1 MYPRKTFMP
10 SIEGALLDFK
20 RLDQLAMADTTIHH
34 LDPRAKV
41 IVTLA
46 FIVSVMSFG
55 RYELTVL
62 VPFFIYPVVMATLGN
77 LPPLYILKKIVLLC
91 PFVLM
96 VGVFN
101 PVFDRAILIQ
111 LGPIGISGGW
121 ISFASIIARSV
132 LTVSVALILV
142 GVTGFPAVCLALE
155 RLGMPKA
162 FAVQL
167 IFLYRYIFILTDEGV
182 RMSTAREMRSFGVK
196 GLDIRTHGS
205 LLGHFLLRTWLRAE
219 RIHLAMLARGFT
231 GEFHTRNEFRF
242 GKKEALFLCV
252 WLAVFVI
259 FRFINISQMC
269 GSLITGVM
277 P

>member
-1 MYPRKTFMP
+1 
-10 SIEGALLDFK
+10 
-20 RLDQLAMADTTIHH
+20 MAGSTIHR

-41 IVTLA
+41 LVTLA

-55 RYELTVL
+55 RYELAAL
-62 VPFFIYPVVMATLGN
+62 VPFFIFPVVMVSLGD
-77 LPPLYILKKIVLLC
+77 LPPLYIIKKIALLC

-101 PVFDRAILIQ
+101 PAFDRAVLVH

-121 ISFASIIARSV
+121 ISFASIIVRSV

-142 GVTGFPAVCLALE
+142 GVTGFSAVCLALE
-155 RLGMPKA
+155 RMGMPTA

-167 IFLYRYIFILTDEGV
+167 IFLYRYIFILTDEGA
-182 RMSTAREMRSFGVK
+182 RMARAREMRSFGVK
-196 GLDIRTHGS
+196 GLDIKTHGS
-205 LLGHFLLRTWLRAE
+205 LLGHFLLRTWSRAE
-219 RIHLAMLARGFT
+219 RIHMAMLSRGFT

-242 GKKEALFLCV
+242 GMRETLFLCG
-252 WLAVFVI
+252 WLSVFAF
-259 FRFINISQMC
+259 FRFNNISYLL
-269 GSLITGVM
+269 GSLITGVL

>member
-1 MYPRKTFMP
+1 MP

-20 RLDQLAMADTTIHH
+20 RLDQLAMAVTPIHR

-41 IVTLA
+41 LVTLG

-55 RYELTVL
+55 RYELTAL
-62 VPFFIYPVVMATLGN
+62 APFFVFPVVMVSLGN
-77 LPPLYILKKIVLLC
+77 LPPGYILKKLLLLC

-96 VGVFN
+96 VGIFN
-101 PVFDRAILIQ
+101 PIFDRAILVQ
-111 LGPIGISGGW
+111 FGPLGISGGW
-121 ISFASIIARSV
+121 ISFASIMVRSV

-155 RLGMPKA
+155 RMGMPRA

-182 RMSTAREMRSFGVK
+182 RMARAREMRSFGVR
-196 GLDIRTHGS
+196 GLDLRTYSS
-205 LLGHFLLRTWLRAE
+205 LLGHFLLRTWSRAE
-219 RIHLAMLARGFT
+219 RIHLAMLSRGFT

-242 GKKEALFLCV
+242 GVREMLFLSG
-252 WLAVFVI
+252 WLVVFVL
-259 FRFINISQMC
+259 FRYVNFSQLF
-269 GSLITGVM
+269 GSLISGAVS
-277 P
+277 

>member
-1 MYPRKTFMP
+1 MRYFLPLLAAKCGRFCMYPRKTFMP

-20 RLDQLAMADTTIHH
+20 RLDQLAMANTTIHH

-101 PVFDRAILIQ
+101 PVFDRAI
-111 LGPIGISGGW
+111 
-121 ISFASIIARSV
+121 
-132 LTVSVALILV
+132 
-142 GVTGFPAVCLALE
+142 
-155 RLGMPKA
+155 
-162 FAVQL
+162 
-167 IFLYRYIFILTDEGV
+167 
-182 RMSTAREMRSFGVK
+182 
-196 GLDIRTHGS
+196 
-205 LLGHFLLRTWLRAE
+205 
-219 RIHLAMLARGFT
+219 
-231 GEFHTRNEFRF
+231 
-242 GKKEALFLCV
+242 
-252 WLAVFVI
+252 
-259 FRFINISQMC
+259 
-269 GSLITGVM
+269 
-277 P
+277 

>member
-1 MYPRKTFMP
+1 MP

-20 RLDQLAMADTTIHH
+20 RLDQLAFADTFIHR

-41 IVTLA
+41 LVTLA

-55 RYELTVL
+55 RYELTAL
-62 VPFFIYPVVMATLGN
+62 APFFIFPVVTVSLGN
-77 LPPLYILKKIVLLC
+77 LPPLYIVKKILLLC
-91 PFVLM
+91 PFVLL
-96 VGVFN
+96 VGIFN
-101 PVFDRAILIQ
+101 PVFDRALLVQ

-121 ISFASIIARSV
+121 ISFASIVARSV

-155 RLGMPKA
+155 RMGMPEA

-167 IFLYRYIFILTDEGV
+167 IFLYRYIFILTDEGA
-182 RMSTAREMRSFGVK
+182 RMARARELRSFGVK
-196 GLDIRTHGS
+196 GQGMKSYGS
-205 LLGHFLLRTWLRAE
+205 LLGHFLLRTWSRAE

-231 GEFHTRNEFRF
+231 GKFHTRNEFRF
-242 GKKEALFLCV
+242 GIRETLFLCG
-252 WLAVFVI
+252 WLAAFAL
-259 FRFINISQMC
+259 FRCTNISQFC